1 VKVVAETLQGW
12 LKGINNVTTKY
23 TDDPGRDNNSNNGF
37 GDDVFGMVLGY
48 HADDF
53 NRTNSKYNPSHSNLL
68 SSVSST
74 PASRDPGVS
83 LYNGNISSW
92 TLKKDSV
99 PSIVNTL
106 YRKGFKYRYDQL
118 NRLKKEDYAKHTYGG
133 GWADTIAYDSRYT
146 YDANG
151 NIDTLK
157 RNAYGSTY
165 QMDDFK
171 YRYTAGTNK
180 LEHVDDAVSS
190 GNYATD
196 INDQSTNNYKY
207 DAIGNLVED
216 AAENIDSIYWNP
228 RGKVTGVLK
237 NNGDSIGFAY
247 DAAGNRVIKS
257 VKTGNDIVITYYI
270 RDAQGN
276 IMSNYERTEAGSD
289 YIYVQ
294 TEVPI
299 YGSDRLGLQS
309 RSNIVKSDADVL
321 GSCTTC
327 PVHTWTINPKK
338 ACGYFARD
346 INKKVYELKDHLGNV
361 HATVSDRKTSS
372 NTAQQLSYTNYY
384 AFGMEMV
391 GKNYSS
397 NSYRYGFNGKEKD
410 DEIKGASGTS
420 YDYGFRIYDPRLGRF
435 LSIDPL
441 SASYPW
447 NSPYAFAENR
457 PIDGIDL
464 EGLEYVP
471 YGIAI
476 KRLAEGKTII
486 QKASEWSPLI
496 SGSFNSA
503 AEFNTRKGNT
513 QFYTNLQEREDYYEW
528 VDTKTKARG
537 DEVKWAGAAEKAVDF
552 LQWGLWGVAETVG
565 WANENIRSFI
575 NQGNKVILDDVMPTI
590 NKLFEG
596 KVLKGAEAKKWDAQ
610 TLSNEQNAIQPLYDN
625 LSKGDLKILNKNIKI
640 TYDTFEGS
648 VENAADRWRFG
659 MLEMGYKAED
669 IPAMPVPTN

>member
-1 VKVVAETLQGW
+1 MKVVAETLQGW

-435 LSIDPL
+435 LSVDPL
-441 SASYPW
+441 TKEYPW
-447 NSPYAFAENR
+447 YTPYQFAGNTPIEAVD
-457 PIDGIDL
+457 IDGLEPGHTQQHDYLGTVPVDAKDNTVIQVSSAEQIITSNNFNPTGVVPPLSIGAPQMEKFGSDL
-464 EGLEYVP
+464 SDIGLTMTLMGGATAGIGGGPLAALGAMVAIAGMGIEITAQAAQGN
-471 YGIAI
+471 YGQAI
-476 KRLAEGKTII
+476 VTAGMEIGGGKVVNKLSEVLPKEVKKAVVEAMVAAA
-486 QKASEWSPLI
+486 QKAVENTVDMVYSFTKSSPAPPS
-496 SGSFNSA
+496 SGPAPLPA
-503 AEFNTRKGNT
+503 AATYGST
-513 QFYTNLQEREDYYEW
+513 
-528 VDTKTKARG
+528 A
-537 DEVKWAGAAEKAVDF
+537 
-552 LQWGLWGVAETVG
+552 
-565 WANENIRSFI
+565 
-575 NQGNKVILDDVMPTI
+575 P
-590 NKLFEG
+590 
-596 KVLKGAEAKKWDAQ
+596 AKAQ
-610 TLSNEQNAIQPLYDN
+610 TSTLEAPPKIVPGIPN
-625 LSKGDLKILNKNIKI
+625 L
-640 TYDTFEGS
+640 
-648 VENAADRWRFG
+648 
-659 MLEMGYKAED
+659 
-669 IPAMPVPTN
+669 